1 MYGQVQSCTVWYGF
15 DTLRYATATAT
26 LKKACGYSIE
36 TRNEY
41 ENKLI
46 NDIKKIK
53 INTIQKEGD
62 DAEERIEQCYKNLC

>member
-1 MYGQVQSCTVWYGF
+1 MVWYGF

-53 INTIQKEGD
+53 INTI
-62 DAEERIEQCYKNLC
+62 